1 MKYAVDSIVD
11 DIALLENIKTKEK
24 KWVNINLLPSVIHEG
39 SILDE
44 NYNILINEEIDR
56 ERKIK
61 ERFERLKKK
70 N

>member
-11 DIALLENIKTKEK
+11 DIALLENIETKEK

>member
-1 MKYAVDSIVD
+1 MRYAVGSIVS
-11 DIALLENIKTKEK
+11 DIALLENTETKEK
-24 KWVNINLLPSVIHEG
+24 KWININLLPSVIHEG
-39 SILDE
+39 SILDA

>member
-1 MKYAVDSIVD
+1 MKYAVDSIVS
-11 DIALLENIKTKEK
+11 DIALLENIETKEK
-24 KWVNINLLPSVIHEG
+24 KWINTNLLPSVIHEG

-44 NYNILINEEIDR
+44 NYNILINEEIER

>member
-1 MKYAVDSIVD
+1 MRYAVDSIVS
-11 DIALLENIKTKEK
+11 DIALLKNIETKEK
-24 KWVNINLLPSVIHEG
+24 KWININLLPSVIHEG

-61 ERFERLKKK
+61 ERFERVKKK

>member
-1 MKYAVDSIVD
+1 MKYAVDSIVS
-11 DIALLENIKTKEK
+11 DIALLENIETKEK
-24 KWVNINLLPSVIHEG
+24 KWININLLPSVIHEG

-61 ERFERLKKK
+61 DRFQRLKKK

>member
-11 DIALLENIKTKEK
+11 DIALLENIETKEK

-44 NYNILINEEIDR
+44 NYNILINEEIER

>member
-24 KWVNINLLPSVIHEG
+24 KWVNINLLPSIIHEG

>member
-1 MKYAVDSIVD
+1 MKYAVDSIVS
-11 DIALLENIKTKEK
+11 DIALLENIETKEK
-24 KWVNINLLPSVIHEG
+24 KLVNINLLPSVIHEG

-44 NYNILINEEIDR
+44 NYNILINEEIER

>member
-1 MKYAVDSIVD
+1 MKYDVDSIVS
-11 DIALLENIKTKEK
+11 DIALLENIEKKEK
-24 KWVNINLLPSVIHEG
+24 KWININLLPSVIHEG

>member
-1 MKYAVDSIVD
+1 MKYAVDSIVS
-11 DIALLENIKTKEK
+11 DIALLENIETNEK
-24 KWVNINLLPSVIHEG
+24 KWININLLPSVIHEG

-61 ERFERLKKK
+61 ERFEGLKIK

>member
-1 MKYAVDSIVD
+1 MRYAVDSIVS
-11 DIALLENIKTKEK
+11 DIALLENIETKEK
-24 KWVNINLLPSVIHEG
+24 KWININLLPSVIRER

>member
-1 MKYAVDSIVD
+1 MKYAVDSIVS
-11 DIALLENIKTKEK
+11 DIALLENIETKEK
-24 KWVNINLLPSVIHEG
+24 KWININLLPSIIHEG

-44 NYNILINEEIDR
+44 NYNILINEEIER

>member
-1 MKYAVDSIVD
+1 MRYAVDSIVS
-11 DIALLENIKTKEK
+11 DIALLENIETKEK
-24 KWVNINLLPSVIHEG
+24 KWININLLPSVIHEG

-44 NYNILINEEIDR
+44 KYNILINEEIDR